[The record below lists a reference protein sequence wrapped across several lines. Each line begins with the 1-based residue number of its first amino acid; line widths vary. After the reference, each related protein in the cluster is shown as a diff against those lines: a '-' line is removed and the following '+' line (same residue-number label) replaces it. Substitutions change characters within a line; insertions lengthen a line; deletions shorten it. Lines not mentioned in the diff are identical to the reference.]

1 MTAADSGAHLQ
12 LVGRDPGTFGCG
24 HLSPVLPH
32 KHEAQSSRPG
42 GSSGVDRGQR
52 SSGEGGSCW
61 QKWGDRDIKGEGV
74 DGDALHVSPTRVGV
88 PVSPS
93 LRTGIWLRCAKI
105 KKKTEPSARRF
116 PRGLAGPDQET
127 APGPRPS

>member
-1 MTAADSGAHLQ
+1 MERGLMLAKVGA
-12 LVGRDPGTFGCG
+12 GT
-24 HLSPVLPH
+24 
-32 KHEAQSSRPG
+32 SRE
-42 GSSGVDRGQR
+42 R
-52 SSGEGGSCW
+52 EL
-61 QKWGDRDIKGEGV
+61 

-116 PRGLAGPDQET
+116 PRD
-127 APGPRPS
+127 